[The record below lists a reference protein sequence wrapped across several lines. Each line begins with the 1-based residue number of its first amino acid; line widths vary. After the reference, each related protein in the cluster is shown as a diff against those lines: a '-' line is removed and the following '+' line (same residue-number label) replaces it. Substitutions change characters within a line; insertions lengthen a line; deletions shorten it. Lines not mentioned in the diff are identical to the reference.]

1 MMLKGGLRLR
11 GEEMRVRERVSES
24 ESEGE
29 GQSEDKKPSIED
41 EYEGVRV

>member
-1 MMLKGGLRLR
+1 MLKGGLRLR
-11 GEEMRVRERVSES
+11 GEEMRVRKRVSES

>member
-1 MMLKGGLRLR
+1 MR

-29 GQSEDKKPSIED
+29 SQGEDKKLSIED

>member
-1 MMLKGGLRLR
+1 MR

-29 GQSEDKKPSIED
+29 GQSEDKKPSIVVPIVVATIVPEPA
-41 EYEGVRV
+41 R

>member
-1 MMLKGGLRLR
+1 MLKGGLRFR

-29 GQSEDKKPSIED
+29 GQGEDKKLSIED